1 MDPGC
6 FTHGFLM
13 TIAIGFEDLPIL
25 EHTEETQSEEQ
36 VANWVPLSPWEPC
49 YKGRQQEGILCSWEL
64 STVLVTDIRAA
75 VVAFD
80 RQLQTVSQQLSFGR
94 QTH

>member
-1 MDPGC
+1 
-6 FTHGFLM
+6 M
-13 TIAIGFEDLPIL
+13 TTAIGFEDLPIL
-25 EHTEETQSEEQ
+25 EHTAETQSEEQ
-36 VANWVPLSPWEPC
+36 VAIWVPLSPWEPC